1 VLIKGVHL
9 LRVVGQDSKN
19 AVLVLRKEGAAK
31 YTIHSRR
38 HWLWDRVSI
47 QKGGGEV
54 YNWHWN
60 KNGSGVQHNGHWCC
74 LFSQILHVSL
84 IQELSKIC

>member
-9 LRVVGQDSKN
+9 LRAVGQDSKN

-31 YTIHSRR
+31 YTIHSRQ

-54 YNWHWN
+54 HNWHWN